1 MERLLKVK
9 KHAISYYQTVFPLL
23 IFLNSLPLDEGNI
36 DYVEIVQ
43 AICQKDSSTFLMEQ
57 SIQPNKDQ
65 TLNIVNLF
73 DESIAALLDSAYKVE
88 SFLSKDEIAFLTS
101 EEEIKHLENQLD
113 DKSFNWRIEME
124 SSIDNVTVVSAEEAW
139 EQLLFPIYGI
149 SKPYF
154 SSDKSFVFLYV
165 SRVNG
170 IDDGSGDIYFLK
182 CIDSRWEVVTTFN
195 LWIS

>member
-9 KHAISYYQTVFPLL
+9 KHAISYYQSVFPLL
-23 IFLNSLPLDEGNI
+23 IFLNLLPLDKGNI
-36 DYVEIVQ
+36 DYMDIVQ

-57 SIQPNKDQ
+57 SIPPNKDQ

-73 DESIAALLDSAYKVE
+73 DESIAALLDSTYKVE

-113 DKSFNWRIEME
+113 YKPFNWRIEME

-139 EQLLFPIYGI
+139 EQLLFPIYVI

-154 SSDKSFVFLYV
+154 SSDKSFAFLYV

-170 IDDGSGDIYFLK
+170 IDDGLYIN
-182 CIDSRWEVVTTFN
+182 EVEQ
-195 LWIS
+195 SE